1 MAAGALRQDGI
12 GSRVAVRHS
21 HHACTNSTCAMPAE
35 VKPTFTSLLDCMFA
49 GPISGAV
56 APQHPDWHSA
66 ASINTSSYVASTIG
80 ATSVTH
86 TSASPL
92 PHMGAQPLSPASR
105 VLSTASVT
113 SPPQPGYFV
122 GQAFSSPQQV
132 FYHKPMSP
140 QQSPAGSPL
149 PMHMPA
155 ATQQAEER
163 PAPGRR
169 RQLWGQ
175 GQGQEAAGVSAS
187 APMQRPSVPKVS
199 IAVQTDAL
207 PSAQGRGQGLRQAAD
222 VGGHG
227 KKGAGVKSAQ
237 ASVATSPPRP
247 TYLHPSIVKVTSAAA
262 GATAEKGSGRD
273 PGGFAA
279 AEAGAEI
286 SGSGS
291 GAEAGAAVGD
301 TLASIAAD
309 AGSGALGKKPMV
321 SEMIRRFREAP
332 PMPREQRA
340 GGGGATGAGAG
351 AAGVSGE
358 SGDGV
363 PGLQA
368 GADPDK
374 DMGGERAA
382 GTRDDTGKVGPGHGH
397 TDASTSTSSDGEADG
412 SRRAQQDMQ
421 HASTQEEVEEGDE
434 DEDEDWEEYGEGEEL
449 FVLRGTSGQRQRAF
463 EELRGQLAA
472 AGRMVI
478 GVDGALHGRGADAGP
493 GRSARAGSSAREGSG
508 SERYSEA
515 VDGLAAA
522 LIQRSRSLLHE
533 REAIQQRIH
542 AALQRVRPAAG
553 AAGSSGAKGSRQEA
567 GALGVKCSG
576 SAACGIGADAGAGAG
591 GAMSPSSSSSSSL
604 DVRPGIFAAW
614 VGSTRPASGVAAGA
628 VGAAGRT
635 GQAGVAGA
643 ASPGH
648 VAPAAASKQG
658 QSWREQL
665 VSMVAA
671 IDAVHVVL
679 SVVS

>member
-1 MAAGALRQDGI
+1 M
-12 GSRVAVRHS
+12 
-21 HHACTNSTCAMPAE
+21 
-35 VKPTFTSLLDCMFA
+35 
-49 GPISGAV
+49 
-56 APQHPDWHSA
+56 APQRPDWHGA
-66 ASINTSSYVASTIG
+66 ASINTSSHVTSTIG

-86 TSASPL
+86 TSTSPL

-113 SPPQPGYFV
+113 SPPHPGYSV

-175 GQGQEAAGVSAS
+175 GQGQEAAEGFAS
-187 APMQRPSVPKVS
+187 APMQRTSVPKVS
-199 IAVQTDAL
+199 IAVQTDA
-207 PSAQGRGQGLRQAAD
+207 PPPAQGRGQGLSQAAD

-262 GATAEKGSGRD
+262 GATAEQGSGRD
-273 PGGFAA
+273 SSGVAA

-291 GAEAGAAVGD
+291 GAEAGAVVGD
-301 TLASIAAD
+301 TLASVAAE

-351 AAGVSGE
+351 ATGVSGE

-374 DMGGERAA
+374 DPGADRAA
-382 GTRDDTGKVGPGHGH
+382 GTHDDTGKVGPEQRH

-412 SRRAQQDMQ
+412 SRRGQQGMQ

-434 DEDEDWEEYGEGEEL
+434 DEDEDGEEYGEGEEL
-449 FVLRGTSGQRQRAF
+449 FVLRGTSVQRQRAF

-472 AGRMVI
+472 AGRMAS
-478 GVDGALHGRGADAGP
+478 GEDGARHGRGADAGP
-493 GRSARAGSSAREGSG
+493 KRSARAGSSAREGSG

-533 REAIQQRIH
+533 RETIQQRIH

-553 AAGSSGAKGSRQEA
+553 AAGPSGARGSRQEA
-567 GALGVKCSG
+567 GALAMKGGASGV
-576 SAACGIGADAGAGAG
+576 GAPAGAGAG

-604 DVRPGIFAAW
+604 DVRPGSFAAW
-614 VGSTRPASGVAAGA
+614 MGSARPAGGLTSGAG
-628 VGAAGRT
+628 GAAGST
-635 GQAGVAGA
+635 GQAGVAAA
-643 ASPGH
+643 ASPGR
-648 VAPAAASKQG
+648 AAAAAAGKQG

-679 SVVS
+679 SVVPYKRCG